1 MELKILDYLC
11 DHNGFAEYGAI
22 LNTFPDILE
31 TSGFLQLLRDDG
43 YISGSLDSYSVVS
56 VTKKG
61 RAYRSKLADDM
72 NDRAKERAYVRSE
85 NHCTKVI
92 AGGACV
98 LLPPLMR
105 YASPASKCL
114 PPAPRHTALYRSAV
128 L

>member
-31 TSGFLQLLRDDG
+31 TSGFLQLLRDEG

-72 NDRAKERAYVRSE
+72 NDRTKERAYVRSE

-92 AGGACV
+92 AVIAAIAGVVAAIFAA
-98 LLPPLMR
+98 LA
-105 YASPASKCL
+105 YFF
-114 PPAPRHTALYRSAV
+114 PR
-128 L
+128 